1 MEVTEVAVVPAP
13 VDAVFAAAA
22 DPHRQLEWDAK
33 TLRRVEQLTPGALA
47 AGARFRGSFKG
58 FGTVEYEFAEYEP
71 PRRFAHLARIRAGRM
86 THQFTFEPVDGVTR
100 LTQVGALEPNALG
113 RVMAPVMRSL
123 FARRFR
129 LIASELDEFMSETY
143 AEPAASMV
151 DSASR

>member
-1 MEVTEVAVVPAP
+1 MEVTEVAVVRAP

-33 TLRRVEQLTPGALA
+33 TLRSVKQLTSGPLT

-71 PRRFAHLARIRAGRM
+71 PRRFAHLARIPAGRM
-86 THQFTFEPVDGVTR
+86 THRFTFEPVEGGTR

-113 RVMAPVMRSL
+113 RVIAPIMRSM
-123 FARRFR
+123 FAKRFR
-129 LIASELDEFMSETY
+129 AIASELDEYVTETR
-143 AEPAASMV
+143 PGAAG
-151 DSASR
+151 